1 MHRLTTNNKLY
12 ENYFSMQVR
21 RKFIV
26 NIIVYLLIG
35 LSIQST
41 VKYGQIFAKIKIA
54 SIIYSM

>member
-1 MHRLTTNNKLY
+1 MHSLTINNELY

-41 VKYGQIFAKIKIA
+41 VKSAQIFAKITKLE
-54 SIIYSM
+54 YN